1 VPADVEKPP
10 RQRRLPPEVERDLVI
25 AAEGGDANARARLV
39 DAFLPTIGSVAR
51 LYRNSSAVDRGELMQ
66 EGVVGL
72 LRALERYDPDVGAPF
87 WAYASWWVRQA
98 MQQLVAEMTRPVVL
112 SDRALRR
119 LARVKDARR
128 EFLQVEG
135 KEPEL
140 ADLVDATGFTREQIQ
155 SLLAVERAPRGLDE
169 TLSSE
174 DGPTGTLGD
183 LVADPVSE
191 DEYQRVV
198 DNLEPHELRDLTDG
212 LGEREREIV
221 FSHYG
226 FGRPAQTLREI
237 ADGLDL
243 SVERVRQ
250 LEERALGQL
259 REAASWPAPA
269 T

>member
-1 VPADVEKPP
+1 VQTHVPSPP
-10 RQRRLPPEVERDLVI
+10 AWRRLPPKLEHELVI
-25 AAEGGDANARARLV
+25 AAEGGDADARARLV
-39 DAFLPTIGSVAR
+39 EAFLPAIGGVAR
-51 LYRNSSAVDRGELMQ
+51 MYRNSSAVDRGELMQ

-72 LRALERYDPDVGAPF
+72 LRALERYDPDMGAPF

-119 LARVKDARR
+119 LARVKDSRR

-259 REAASWPAPA
+259 REAASWPAPP